1 MSLLTNWGYTITN
14 ADELPDMLE
23 SYEFYEFSA
32 GKYHGDQRTAREISA
47 ASAAIRNY
55 CGWHVYPPHACEV
68 CIPMNDRRVTRVGTD
83 LLIQLP
89 AKYVSAVSKV
99 EINDVA
105 VTAYTLE
112 TNGLLRL
119 YDISPLGLH
128 RYTPIDIIYAAGLPN
143 ELMGGVKELVAHR
156 VTHALA
162 SSNGITTEQVG
173 GVSVTYNANWI
184 NSAQASSLQDS
195 NKETLEPYRLQG
207 VF

>member
-1 MSLLTNWGYTITN
+1 MSLLTNWGYTITG
-14 ADELPDMLE
+14 ADELPDLVE
-23 SYEFYEFSA
+23 DYEFYEFSA
-32 GKYHGDQRTAREISA
+32 GKYAGDQRTAREISA
-47 ASAAIRNY
+47 ASSAIRNY
-55 CGWHVYPPHACEV
+55 CGWHVYPPQACEV

-89 AKYVSAVSKV
+89 AKYVSAVSNV

-128 RYTPIDIIYAAGLPN
+128 RYTPIDIAYTAGLPDG
-143 ELMGGVKELVAHR
+143 LMGGVKELVAHR

-184 NSAQASSLQDS
+184 NSAQASSLQDG

>member
-1 MSLLTNWGYTITN
+1 MSLLTNWGYTITGID
-14 ADELPDMLE
+14 ALPELLE
-23 SYEFYEFSA
+23 KHEFYELTA
-32 GKYHGDQRTAREISA
+32 GRYEGDMRIDRGISA
-47 ASAAIRNY
+47 ASSAIRNY
-55 CGWHVYPPHACEV
+55 CGWHVFPSAVCEL
-68 CIPMNDRRVTRVGTD
+68 CIPIEDRRVIRIGCD

-89 AKYVSAVSKV
+89 AKYVSSVSKV
-99 EINDVA
+99 EINDVEI
-105 VTAYTLE
+105 TAYHCD

-128 RYTPIDIIYAAGLPN
+128 RYTPTDITYTAGLPD

-156 VTHALA
+156 ATHALA

-173 GVSVTYNANWI
+173 GVSVTYNAGWV
-184 NSAQASSLQDS
+184 NSAQASTLQDS

>member
-55 CGWHVYPPHACEV
+55 CGWHVYPSASCEMSV
-68 CIPMNDRRVTRVGTD
+68 LMNDKRVTRVGND

-89 AKYVSAVSKV
+89 AAFVTEV
-99 EINDVA
+99 ESVTINDKTYMATCESNGILRVYDVDFSTLKRYSPIE
-105 VTAYTLE
+105 VTYTAGVDE
-112 TNGLLRL
+112 DT
-119 YDISPLGLH
+119 
-128 RYTPIDIIYAAGLPN
+128 ID
-143 ELMGGVKELVAHR
+143 ELKELIASR
-156 VTHALA
+156 VTHATA
-162 SSNGITTEQVG
+162 SSNGITSEAAG
-173 GVSVTYNANWI
+173 GVSVTYNASWV
-184 NSAQASSLQDS
+184 NSASATTLPDSS
-195 NKETLEPYRLQG
+195 KEVLSPYRVRG

>member
-55 CGWHVYPPHACEV
+55 CGWHVYPPQACEV

-195 NKETLEPYRLQG
+195 DKETLEPYRLQG